1 MTTPTYI
8 VPFEGFSY
16 HPHQTEAIEW
26 MIGREVPSA
35 LYFRGG
41 IEADEMG
48 LGKTYITIG
57 LLLNNPVPNTLILV
71 PPALQHQWAKCL
83 LDSSIPHT
91 VLLPGKMEIVGGSR
105 DFAVTLG
112 TYDRAINNIHKLQ
125 DTTYDRLICDEGHIF
140 KNGKNTKRFRVL
152 SELVAPRRWILTGTP
167 IHNSKKDFINLL
179 MFLGNKVPLGKDTL
193 VKPASIVMLR
203 RIVDDVKEA
212 VPTMPAHPPTHIVHP
227 ITMPEGSEEATIF
240 GALVRRLEAAIEAQR
255 AQWIILELYLRI
267 RQFIAHPA
275 IYIDAMNRKYKGSYT
290 RPKWLGTASKMTEFQ
305 SYMATSERTPSIVF
319 TTFVDEMDRAD
330 RILQSLGYKTW
341 QIRGGMTEAGRIAA
355 IEESKAAVEA
365 EEPVVILV
373 QIVAGGCGLNLQHCS
388 RIIMLTS
395 HWNPAIVDQAIARAY
410 RMGQIVQV
418 EVHHF
423 VLADDAELNI
433 DRKIAGAHG
442 RKRLEA
448 LEVHHKLHTESAI
461 EYETMMDIL
470 DRCLELDGADE
481 GEDPTPVSTTATT
494 AAITT

>member
-1 MTTPTYI
+1 MASYI

-16 HPHQTEAIEW
+16 HTHQNEAIEW
-26 MIGREVPSA
+26 MIGREVSSA

-91 VLLPGKMEIVGGSR
+91 VLVAGKTELVGGSR
-105 DFAVTLG
+105 DFSVTLS

-125 DTTYDRLICDEGHIF
+125 DTNFDRLICDEGHVF
-140 KNGKNTKRFRVL
+140 KNGPKTRRFRVL
-152 SELVAPRRWILTGTP
+152 SEIVAPRRWILTGTP
-167 IHNSKKDFINLL
+167 IHNKKQDFINL
-179 MFLGNKVPLGKDTL
+179 MKFLGNKVPVGKDSL
-193 VKPASIVMLR
+193 VKPASIVMIR
-203 RIVDDVKEA
+203 RIVEDVKEA

-227 ITMPEGSEEATIF
+227 VTLPEGSEEATIF
-240 GALVRRLEAAIEAQR
+240 AALVHKLETAIEAQR
-255 AQWIILELYLRI
+255 AQWIVLELYLRI

-275 IYIDAMNRKYKGSYT
+275 IYIEAMNRKYKGSYT
-290 RPKWLGTASKMTEFQ
+290 RPKWTGTASKMTEFQ
-305 SYMATSERTPSIVF
+305 SYMATAERTPSIVF

-341 QIRGGMTEAGRIAA
+341 QIRGGMNEAGRIAA
-355 IEESKAAVEA
+355 IEDSKAAVEA
-365 EEPVVILV
+365 GESVVILV

-388 RIIMLTS
+388 RILMLTS

-410 RMGQIVQV
+410 RMGQTEQV

-448 LEVHHKLHTESAI
+448 LEVHHKLLTESAI
-461 EYETMMDIL
+461 DYESMMDIL
-470 DRCLELDGADE
+470 DRCLELDAAEE
-481 GEDPTPVSTTATT
+481 GEDPTPVSSASNTSIST
-494 AAITT
+494 

>member
-1 MTTPTYI
+1 MTTTNYI
-8 VPFEGFSY
+8 VPFSGFAY
-16 HPHQTEAIEW
+16 HPHQSEAIEW

-71 PPALQHQWAKCL
+71 PPALQHQWAACL
-83 LDSSIPHT
+83 LESSIPHT
-91 VLLPGKMEIVGGSR
+91 ILVAGKTETVGGSR
-105 DFAVTLG
+105 DFAVTLS
-112 TYDRAINNIHKLQ
+112 TYDRAINNIHILQ
-125 DTTYDRLICDEGHIF
+125 DTAFDRLICDEGHVF
-140 KNGKNTKRFRVL
+140 KNGPKTRRFRVL

-167 IHNSKKDFINLL
+167 IHNKKQDFINL
-179 MFLGNKVPLGKDTL
+179 MRFLGNKVPVGKDSL
-193 VKPASIVMLR
+193 VKPASIVMIR
-203 RIVDDVKEA
+203 RIVEDVKEA
-212 VPTMPAHPPTHIVHP
+212 VPTMPEHPPTHIVHP
-227 ITMPEGSEEATIF
+227 VTMPEDSEEATLF
-240 GALVRRLEAAIEAQR
+240 GALVRRLEAAIEAEKE
-255 AQWIILELYLRI
+255 QWIILELYLRI

-275 IYIDAMNRKYKGSYT
+275 IYIDAMNRKYKGSYK
-290 RPKWLGTASKMTEFQ
+290 RPKWTGTASKMTAFQ

-319 TTFVDEMDRAD
+319 TTFIDEMEYAD
-330 RILQSLGYKTW
+330 RVLKSLGYSTW
-341 QIRGGMTEAGRIAA
+341 QIRGGMTEAGRIDT

-365 EEPVVILV
+365 GEPTVILV

-388 RIIMLTS
+388 RILMLTS

-410 RMGQIVQV
+410 RMGQLSQV

-448 LEVHHKLHTESAI
+448 IEVHHKLLTESAI
-461 EYETMMDIL
+461 DYETMVGIL
-470 DRCLELDGADE
+470 DRCLELEGTEE
-481 GEDPTPVSTTATT
+481 GEDPLPTANSSAGSSTVG
-494 AAITT
+494 